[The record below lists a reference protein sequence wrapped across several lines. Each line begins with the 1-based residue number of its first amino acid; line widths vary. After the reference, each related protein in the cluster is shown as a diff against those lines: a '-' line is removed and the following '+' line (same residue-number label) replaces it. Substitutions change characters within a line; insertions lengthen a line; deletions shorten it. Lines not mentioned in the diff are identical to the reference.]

1 MDDYSSNYLKSI
13 SKEKAMSILSL
24 YYDID
29 VDGTVEDALKNI
41 AFENKKNNSDSD
53 FDKKGNETCFKCKS
67 GNVIVRE
74 MQLRHSDEGSTL
86 IIICNVCGYRNSK

>member
-1 MDDYSSNYLKSI
+1 MDDYSLNYLKSI

-29 VDGTVEDALKNI
+29 VNETVDDALKKI
-41 AFENKKNNSDSD
+41 ASENKKNNSDNN
-53 FDKKGNETCFKCKS
+53 FDKKGTETCFKCQS
-67 GNVIVRE
+67 NNVIARE

-86 IIICNVCGYRNSK
+86 IIICNKCGYRNSK